1 MKIINK
7 FFHFK
12 ILYIFFV
19 FLSLIIFFFSTVKS
33 EGKAFE
39 INNIDISQPFEIN
52 FDKNEVISE
61 GFKKAFFELISLITK
76 SEDRKKINS
85 IKLTEIKAMIETFSI
100 KEEKFIE
107 ETYYVNLGVSF
118 NRKKIL
124 NYLNKKNIFSSVP
137 LKTKIIFIPIIID
150 ENKNELVVFSNN
162 IIFNKWNDYTQSF
175 HLIDYILPTEDLE
188 DLNLIKSKYENIEQ
202 FDFKEIISK
211 YSLEDS
217 IIALIFKNNKDLRI
231 LSKINIQ
238 KNVILK
244 NQTFLDIDI
253 NNNAQISEIIP
264 KLKTIYEDY
273 WKTTNEINTSIKLPL
288 TIKVDNNNNLKIQ
301 KFEKILNETDLIY
314 DFIIQKFNKDFIY
327 YQIIFNG
334 TPDIF
339 LETMSDE
346 NYVFDTQNKI
356 WHLK

>member
-39 INNIDISQPFEIN
+39 INNIDISQPFEMN

-85 IKLTEIKAMIETFSI
+85 IKLSEIKAMIETFSI

-124 NYLNKKNIFSSVP
+124 SYLNKKNIFSSVP
-137 LKTKIIFIPIIID
+137 LKKKIIFIPIIID

-162 IIFNKWNDYTQSF
+162 IIFKKWNDYTQSF

-188 DLNLIKSKYENIEQ
+188 DLNLIKSKYENIEE

-217 IIALIFKNNKDLRI
+217 IIALIFKKNKDLRI

-238 KNVILK
+238 KNVVLK

-253 NNNAQISEIIP
+253 NNNTQISEIIP

-301 KFEKILNETDLIY
+301 KFENILNETDLIY

-346 NYVFDTQNKI
+346 NYVFDTQNKV

>member
-314 DFIIQKFNKDFIY
+314 DFTIQKFNKDSIY

>member
-1 MKIINK
+1 
-7 FFHFK
+7 
-12 ILYIFFV
+12 
-19 FLSLIIFFFSTVKS
+19 
-33 EGKAFE
+33 
-39 INNIDISQPFEIN
+39 
-52 FDKNEVISE
+52 
-61 GFKKAFFELISLITK
+61 
-76 SEDRKKINS
+76 
-85 IKLTEIKAMIETFSI
+85 MIETFSI

-124 NYLNKKNIFSSVP
+124 SYLNKKNIFSSVP
-137 LKTKIIFIPIIID
+137 LKKKIIFIPIIID

-162 IIFNKWNDYTQSF
+162 IIFKKWNDYTQSF

-188 DLNLIKSKYENIEQ
+188 DLNLIKSKYENIEE

-217 IIALIFKNNKDLRI
+217 IIALIFKKNKDLRI

-238 KNVILK
+238 KNVVLK

-253 NNNAQISEIIP
+253 NNNTQISEIIP

-301 KFEKILNETDLIY
+301 KFENILNETDLIY

-346 NYVFDTQNKI
+346 NYVFDTQNKV

>member
-39 INNIDISQPFEIN
+39 INNIDISQPFEIK

-85 IKLTEIKAMIETFSI
+85 IKLSEIKAMIETFSI

>member
-85 IKLTEIKAMIETFSI
+85 IKLSEIKAMIETFSI